1 VKRTGTPIVPF
12 KAEAVGVEA
21 TPTPVPSDVGTVAL
35 EEGVVTTPATPLVEE
50 VLGEDR
56 GAEPE
61 ALVYDA
67 KIAELA
73 DAASVTGQTVC
84 RLLAVCYKYSM
95 IYMPYPL

>member
-1 VKRTGTPIVPF
+1 MAEDVRTVPF

-84 RLLAVCYKYSM
+84 RLLAVCHKYSM